1 MIHLECPTKFFIN
14 NANSDREKV
23 MPFVDFLRETGV
35 SVWVDEGKTDAATLC
50 RIL

>member
-1 MIHLECPTKFFIN
+1 MPDKVFIN
-14 NANSDREKV
+14 YSKSDREKV